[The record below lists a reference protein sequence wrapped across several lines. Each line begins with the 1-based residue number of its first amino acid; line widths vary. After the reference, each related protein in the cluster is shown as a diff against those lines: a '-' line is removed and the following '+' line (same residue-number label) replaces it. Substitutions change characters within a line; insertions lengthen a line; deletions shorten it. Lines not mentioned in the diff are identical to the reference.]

1 MDRFLPLLLWLL
13 VILGV
18 LFVKNSRNH
27 KAAQSGTDKA
37 NLRSAAA
44 PLLKELG
51 ADHLLYAHW
60 EEREHFGRGV
70 RTTFY
75 RYGLTFQDQTLYVL
89 PMKVNKRTREIQ
101 PGQVIPLTPSALGK
115 IGVRTKEAN
124 GALRQLALHFY
135 DKEGRT
141 LLQLTVDA
149 QTLRKNRWYPLNIL
163 QQEECEALHRFI
175 LPLAQRVEAENP
187 GMDALLEAHAKEG
200 FGVIGLI
207 FAALGAFFVLFF
219 PPAGIITALVGLAL
233 ALWGKLR
240 GAKSNK
246 GLIISV
252 LCFAWTLAFTWI
264 YIKYLFI

>member
-1 MDRFLPLLLWLL
+1 M
-13 VILGV
+13 
-18 LFVKNSRNH
+18 
-27 KAAQSGTDKA
+27 
-37 NLRSAAA
+37 
-44 PLLKELG
+44 
-51 ADHLLYAHW
+51 
-60 EEREHFGRGV
+60 
-70 RTTFY
+70 
-75 RYGLTFQDQTLYVL
+75 
-89 PMKVNKRTREIQ
+89 
-101 PGQVIPLTPSALGK
+101 
-115 IGVRTKEAN
+115 
-124 GALRQLALHFY
+124 
-135 DKEGRT
+135 
-141 LLQLTVDA
+141 LQLTVDA

>member
-60 EEREHFGRGV
+60 EEREHFGRGF

-89 PMKVNKRTREIQ
+89 PLKVNKRTREIQ

>member
-1 MDRFLPLLLWLL
+1 MVLPL
-13 VILGV
+13 
-18 LFVKNSRNH
+18 
-27 KAAQSGTDKA
+27 
-37 NLRSAAA
+37 
-44 PLLKELG
+44 
-51 ADHLLYAHW
+51 
-60 EEREHFGRGV
+60 
-70 RTTFY
+70 
-75 RYGLTFQDQTLYVL
+75 
-89 PMKVNKRTREIQ
+89 KVNKRTREIQ